1 MEYSYLR
8 SNVDLDIPYTTLPD
22 LLKRRADETPDKA
35 FVLPSVMT
43 MNDTLLH
50 LGNFTTRLLILQEL

>member
-1 MEYSYLR
+1 M
-8 SNVDLDIPYTTLPD
+8 DIPYTTLPD

>member
-35 FVLPSVMT
+35 FCITIGDDNERYVVT
-43 MNDTLLH
+43 F
-50 LGNFTTRLLILQEL
+50 GELYH